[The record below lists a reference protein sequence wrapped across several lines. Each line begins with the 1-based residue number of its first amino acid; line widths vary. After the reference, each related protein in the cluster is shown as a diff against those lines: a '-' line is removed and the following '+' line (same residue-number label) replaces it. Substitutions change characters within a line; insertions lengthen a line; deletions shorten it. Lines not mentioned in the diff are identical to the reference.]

1 MGLHTHS
8 QSLQV
13 GMGGMECYEK
23 DFEEQ
28 LLTATRAFYKR
39 KAADWI
45 EQVGV
50 QLFTGMRY
58 CASALEMSPAMGTCV
73 LMLVQLRLKLTW
85 YI

>member
-1 MGLHTHS
+1 
-8 QSLQV
+8 
-13 GMGGMECYEK
+13 MGGMECYEK

-50 QLFTGMRY
+50 KLCIGVCI
-58 CASALEMSPAMGTCV
+58 CALDTSLAMGACD
-73 LMLVQLRLKLTW
+73 LVSVQPRL
-85 YI
+85 